1 MLDDYSRECPRC
13 HSHLAGEG
21 VRCPSCHKLL
31 PRKLSKVRRVVE
43 NSAVGAVMAAI
54 AVALLAPDFARSL
67 MGKKPAEAAP
77 VAAVRPWKGAGPEP
91 AARAW
96 ALPIE
101 ESLQGVCRTTISR
114 YDDRKYV
121 VSSLTQFVPQA
132 TRDLRQE
139 ITQESLRLSP
149 EEQNEALSILT
160 DDTRFMGECLRI
172 AYEAIKPCA
181 AFKTDLAGPAATEC
195 MVPNVLRA
203 LAPAPYRMCSQN
215 AKLPRVRRACE
226 LAADQALRLA
236 VKEQQQK

>member
-43 NSAVGAVMAAI
+43 NSAIGVVMAAI
-54 AVALLAPDFARSL
+54 AVALLAPDFARAL
-67 MGKKPAEAAP
+67 FGKKPAVAAP

-91 AARAW
+91 VARAW

-101 ESLQGVCRTTISR
+101 ESLQGVCRSTISH
-114 YDDRKYV
+114 YDDKKYV
-121 VSSLTQFVPQA
+121 VASLQQFLPAA

-139 ITQESLRLSP
+139 LTQESLRLSP
-149 EEQNEALSILT
+149 DEEKDALGILT

-172 AYEAIKPCA
+172 AYDAIKPCA
-181 AFKTDLAGPAATEC
+181 AFKSNLSSPAASEC
-195 MVPNVLRA
+195 MVPSVARA
-203 LAPAPYRMCSQN
+203 LAPAPFRLCSQN

-226 LAADQALRLA
+226 LAADNALKL
-236 VKEQQQK
+236 VLKEQQQK